1 MSSDVINERTVT
13 TADFSNKG
21 YTQQR
26 DYLDSAAR
34 IEAANDLTIGAGR
47 DVLNTG
53 GVITSGRDTDIEAG
67 RDINIVSAEQQSSDT
82 GGKQKSSVTQFGSS
96 INAGRDITMS
106 AGRDMN
112 IVASDITAKRNIDQA
127 VEGDMTIASGADE
140 SHSYYKTKKVTAQED
155 HVKQIAS
162 TITAGGNVA
171 MSAGNDMAVN
181 YFFAGSKSS
190 VFNIPLKPR
199 ASTCPWRSICVNK
212 ACVFFSRE

>member
-47 DVLNTG
+47 NVLNTG

-67 RDINIVSAEQQSSDT
+67 RDIGIVSAEQQSSDT

-140 SHSYYKTKKVTAQED
+140 SHSYYKTKKSHGPGRPRQTNRQHHHGWRQCRDERGQR
-155 HVKQIAS
+155 H
-162 TITAGGNVA
+162 GGQLFFCGEQKLRLQYPV
-171 MSAGNDMAVN
+171 GTEGLHLPMAVN
-181 YFFAGSKSS
+181 LRK
-190 VFNIPLKPR
+190 
-199 ASTCPWRSICVNK
+199 
-212 ACVFFSRE
+212 